1 MKNYAWQDKFLNE
14 PNDKALLCCEA
25 GTGKSHVGGLWLEQK
40 DRIDHPV
47 VFCPKGIISKWGKR
61 AKTKH
66 VYTPQTILKKD
77 VLPIKP
83 TAILV
88 DEAHMWATTLFK
100 AKTRSKCGE
109 RLYEYIKNNPDVD
122 ILLLTA
128 TPVRANPW
136 NLHTLLAL
144 KGHYVPCKQMGQKS

>member
-1 MKNYAWQDKFLNE
+1 MCL
-14 PNDKALLCCEA
+14 
-25 GTGKSHVGGLWLEQK
+25 G
-40 DRIDHPV
+40 R
-47 VFCPKGIISKWGKR
+47 GIVSKWKER

-83 TAILV
+83 TAIVV

-144 KGHYVPCKQMGQKS
+144 KGHYVPYKEWQDKYFYPDKPFYLPRPAYFAVDDWRKQMQELSLIHI